1 MGLIN
6 RIRGAALVFVFVV
19 MAGTIGFRLLE
30 DDPRDLLDSFFF
42 TLITVTTVGYG
53 NIVPHTTPGKVL
65 AIGIILTGVGS
76 AMVAL
81 QGIFEVLVGRRIKE
95 ELNLPQKE
103 TKKKDHLIVCGYS
116 MVGKA
121 IIRSLRE
128 RGLDFIVIEQDK
140 GKVGRMVE
148 AGVPVIEGD
157 ARDEKV
163 LERAGVRQAQYL
175 LAALDD
181 SNNVFITLTAKLLN
195 PEILIV
201 SKTEDTANTV
211 KLKKAGA
218 DEVVACHDVGA
229 KMMVDKAVLNKGIG
243 KK

>member
-1 MGLIN
+1 M
-6 RIRGAALVFVFVV
+6 LVFVFVV
-19 MAGTIGFRLLE
+19 VAGTIGFRLLE
-30 DDPRDLLDSFFF
+30 DDLRDLLDSFFF

-81 QGIFEVLVGRRIKE
+81 QGIFEALVGRRIKE
-95 ELNLPQKE
+95 ELNLPPKE
-103 TKKKDHLIVCGYS
+103 MKKQNHHIVCGYS

-128 RGLDFIVIEQDK
+128 RGLDFVVIEQDK
-140 GKVGRMVE
+140 DKVGRMVE

-163 LERAGVRQAQYL
+163 LERAGMKQAKCL

-181 SNNVFITLTAKLLN
+181 ASNVFIALTAKLIN
-195 PEILIV
+195 PEIHVV
-201 SKTEDTANTV
+201 SKAQDTTNVV
-211 KLKKAGA
+211 KMKKAGA

-229 KMMVDKAVLNKGIG
+229 QMMVDKALSKDGSTNI
-243 KK
+243 